1 VSQHLTRI
9 HLAPFWTLI
18 SVEQADAGDHGIK
31 RRSLE
36 EIGDIV

>member
-1 VSQHLTRI
+1 MLT
-9 HLAPFWTLI
+9 